1 MNNNTTI
8 IMLSPK
14 SNFSQEQITS
24 IESQAETVWIETN
37 DYTDNPVFQNS
48 KEKIIAV
55 WPETTDWKFPNEFIE
70 KITNLKAI
78 CLATTSFAWVDG
90 NFLNSKNIFL
100 SNVPK
105 YATESVAE
113 YAISL
118 MFNVAR
124 KLPLLMKNNWKID
137 YDNHQGWEIKGKTM
151 GIIGLGSIGSR
162 IAELGKQMGMNVIY
176 WSKNS
181 RNSNYEY
188 QELDDVLKNSDFIFP
203 TLARN
208 EETMNLLP
216 NNKLDLIS
224 KDAFIISI
232 LTKAG
237 EGMIDLKYIQNRIKE
252 NTLAGLSFESDEQT
266 INDFEGNIW
275 VTPPVAWF
283 TKEAFKEN
291 MRIWVENII
300 STANNNPINKVN

>member
-1 MNNNTTI
+1 MNNTTI

-14 SNFSQEQITS
+14 SNFSQEQIAS
-24 IESQAETVWIETN
+24 IESQGEIVWIETN
-37 DYTDNPVFQNS
+37 DYINNPVFQNS
-48 KEKIIAV
+48 KEKIIAI

-188 QELDDVLKNSDFIFP
+188 QELDDLLKNSDFIFP

-208 EETMNLLP
+208 EETKQLLP

-224 KDAFIISI
+224 KDAFIVSI
-232 LTKAG
+232 TGA
-237 EGMIDLKYIQNRIKE
+237 DLFDLNYIQEKIK
-252 NTLAGLSFESDEQT
+252 NGTLAGLSFESEDKT
-266 INDFEGNIW
+266 INDFEGN
-275 VTPPVAWF
+275 VYVSPTVAWF

-291 MRIWVENII
+291 MRIWTENIVSVI
-300 STANNNPINKVN
+300 NNNPINKVN